1 MITLLNTSF
10 IMEPATVESFKSF
23 IAKDFI
29 PELRK
34 DKAIKDIKFLNILN
48 NPHGE
53 EAKSFALQ
61 FVVEG
66 AESLKAV
73 KAGALDK
80 SLSLLR
86 QTFGERVLCFS
97 TEMLLEAWIYD

>member
-10 IMEPATVESFKSF
+10 IMEPQTVEAFKSF
-23 IAKDFI
+23 ITKDFL

-34 DKAIKDIKFLNILN
+34 DKDVKDIKFLNILN
-48 NPHGE
+48 SPHGE
-53 EAKSFALQ
+53 EAKTYALQ

-66 AESLKAV
+66 QEALQAV
-73 KAGALDK
+73 KTGALARALNLVTK
-80 SLSLLR
+80 S
-86 QTFGERVLCFS
+86 FGERVLCFS

>member
-10 IMEPATVESFKSF
+10 VMELATVEKFKSF
-23 IAKDFI
+23 IVKDFI

-48 NPHGE
+48 NPHGD

-66 AESLKAV
+66 EEQLKAV
-73 KAGALDK
+73 KNGALAT
-80 SLSLLR
+80 SLALLS

-97 TEMLLEAWIYD
+97 TEMLLEAWLYD

>member
-10 IMEPATVESFKSF
+10 IMEPAKVEEFRAF
-23 IAKDFI
+23 ISKVFL

-48 NPHGE
+48 NPHGDE
-53 EAKSFALQ
+53 VKSYALQ

-66 AESLKAV
+66 QEPLNSV
-73 KAGALDK
+73 KEGALAS
-80 SLSLLR
+80 SLGLLTK
-86 QTFGERVLCFS
+86 TFGQQVLTFS
-97 TEMLLEAWIYD
+97 TEMLLDAWLYD

>member
-10 IMEPATVESFKSF
+10 IMELATVEKFRSF

-48 NPHGE
+48 SPHGD

-66 AESLKAV
+66 QENLDSV
-73 KAGALDK
+73 KKGALAS
-80 SLSLLR
+80 SLALLT
-86 QTFGERVLCFS
+86 QTFGEGVLCFS
-97 TEMLLEAWIYD
+97 TEMLLEAWLYD